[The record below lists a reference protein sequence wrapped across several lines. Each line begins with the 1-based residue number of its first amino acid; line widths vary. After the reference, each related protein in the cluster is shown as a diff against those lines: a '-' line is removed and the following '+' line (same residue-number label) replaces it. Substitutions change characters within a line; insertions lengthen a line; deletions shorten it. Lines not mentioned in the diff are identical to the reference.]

1 MGKDALLG
9 QESLYLITSS
19 VCRGIINEYNV
30 VIFVLLHKNGSH
42 VLVMP
47 VINYVVEAWHD
58 NAHWQLLCVRT

>member
-1 MGKDALLG
+1 
-9 QESLYLITSS
+9 
-19 VCRGIINEYNV
+19 
-30 VIFVLLHKNGSH
+30 LHKNGSH